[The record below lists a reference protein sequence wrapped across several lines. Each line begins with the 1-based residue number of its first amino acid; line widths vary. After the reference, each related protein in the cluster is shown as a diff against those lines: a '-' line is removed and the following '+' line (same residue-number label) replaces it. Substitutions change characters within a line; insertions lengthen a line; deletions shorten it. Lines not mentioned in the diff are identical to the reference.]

1 MKSIFEKKREK
12 RKVRKKPEK
21 NHGVETGFQ
30 MVIRGTYREIL
41 NTFFY
46 FWIWAP
52 RWPFSGDRAGQIW
65 TEWIEKK
72 VGMVYCD
79 VILMIRR
86 NLLKA
91 QIGT

>member
-12 RKVRKKPEK
+12 RKVNEMSEKK
-21 NHGVETGFQ
+21 HGVETGFE

-46 FWIWAP
+46 FWISAP
-52 RWPFSGDRAGQIW
+52 RWPFSGGRAGQKW
-65 TEWIEKK
+65 TDGAEKK
-72 VGMVYCD
+72 VEVLYFN
-79 VILMIRR
+79 VILVIRR

>member
-1 MKSIFEKKREK
+1 MKSIFEKNHEK

-46 FWIWAP
+46 FWISAP
-52 RWPFSGDRAGQIW
+52 RWPFSGDPAGQIW

-72 VGMVYCD
+72 VGMVYYGGT
-79 VILMIRR
+79 LMVRR

>member
-46 FWIWAP
+46 FWISAP
-52 RWPFSGDRAGQIW
+52 RWAFSGDRAGQKW
-65 TEWIEKK
+65 TDGAEKK
-72 VGMVYCD
+72 VEVLYFN

-86 NLLKA
+86 NLPKA